1 MTAPSLHL
9 LVLHGV
15 LLDSLGTR
23 EPHIY
28 GTTTLDALNA
38 QLVAWGAARGVAVTT
53 RQSADEGALVT
64 AVQTAGGQYDAVVL
78 NPGGYTHTSVALRD
92 AVAASTVPVIEVHI
106 SNLAAREP
114 FRAHSL
120 IAPVARGT
128 IMGLGVAG
136 YTVALEAAWLLC
148 ADLAAPVARACHG
161 QG

>member
-1 MTAPSLHL
+1 MTTHGLQV
-9 LVLHGV
+9 LVLHGP
-15 LLDSLGTR
+15 LLDALGTR
-23 EPHIY
+23 EPHLY

-38 QLVAWGAARGVAVTT
+38 QLVAWGAARGVTVTPK
-53 RQSADEGALVT
+53 QSADEGALVQC
-64 AVQTAGGQYDAVVL
+64 VQSARSHYDAVVL

-92 AVAASTVPVIEVHI
+92 AVAASAVPVIEVHI

-114 FRAHSL
+114 FRTVSL

-148 ADLAAPVARACHG
+148 ANLAAPAARVRHV